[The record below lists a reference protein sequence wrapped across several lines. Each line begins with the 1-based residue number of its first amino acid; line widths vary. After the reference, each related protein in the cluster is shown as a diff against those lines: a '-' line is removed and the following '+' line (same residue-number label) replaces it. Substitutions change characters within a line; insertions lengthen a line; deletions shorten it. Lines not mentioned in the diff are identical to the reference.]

1 MKRQTLPWM
10 LSMFLVA
17 SAGSFGCDDGDTPT
31 PKDGGST
38 GGAGGAK
45 VDAAA
50 GGGAGGVAAGGAGGA
65 QGGAGGAKG
74 GAGGGLG
81 GAGGGGGSPV
91 GGSDAGPDTAAGG
104 AGGALPADG
113 GPDAVVDMATPMDTV
128 ADMAVVDTAPP
139 GSTVNIT
146 QCSQII
152 CPDFFAITT
161 PCSGLDDNAWV
172 KQAITAG
179 NNVCASPS
187 GTKRKITGADMVEA
201 HTTTVVV
208 SKADNTAC
216 YTMELKTDPTVDN
229 IEHWIF
235 KKPDGTQFATGG
247 YIDSATNGFKIYLV
261 CGGVRYNVSDGRS
274 CPGFEGDT
282 SQAGTAT
289 TGTCAIP

>member
-31 PKDGGST
+31 TKDGGST

-45 VDAAA
+45 GDAAA
-50 GGGAGGVAAGGAGGA
+50 GGGTGGSAAGGTGGVAAGGAGGA
-65 QGGAGGAKG
+65 LG

-81 GAGGGGGSPV
+81 GGGGSAA
-91 GGSDAGPDTAAGG
+91 GGADAGPDTAAGG

-113 GPDAVVDMATPMDTV
+113 GTDAVVDMAATDTA
-128 ADMAVVDTAPP
+128 ADMAPPVDTAPP
-139 GSTVNIT
+139 GSMVNIT
-146 QCSQII
+146 QCAQIL
-152 CPDFFAITT
+152 CPDFFAITNA
-161 PCSGLDDNAWV
+161 CSGLDDNAWV
-172 KQAITAG
+172 KQAITGG

-187 GTKRKITGADMVEA
+187 GTKRKVTGADMIEA

-208 SKADNTAC
+208 SKADNTPC

-247 YIDSATNGFKIYLV
+247 YIETATNGYKIYLV
-261 CGGVRYNVSDGRS
+261 CGGVRYNVMDGRS
-274 CPGFEGDT
+274 CAGFEGDT
-282 SQAGTAT
+282 SQAASAT